1 MRFFLLTFLCLLA
14 GLAAEQNSEARLK
27 TDLRQHLIAIGYP
40 EAETVQILETGRP
53 FGGRQ
58 IRFSIGTSWPNG
70 WFGPNPEPEL
80 SIDIEDGIQKENTFY
95 HVTWPGEQLP
105 APRTIDRGLNSRRAG
120 NKELQAHLAAQLAIR
135 SFEAHNNVGADA
147 KTIGRDLA
155 KAAQMVQKAVGSP
168 VQFLNPYTTKTNRE
182 IIRLTAEEEIAEY
195 YEDEKQHQLAEK
207 HYLLLLDHI
216 RIMEDRRAISYK
228 EAEVWLKLAHLFTD
242 VNSTKSITYWSNY
255 FSSEHGEKKG
265 TISQQQDFAILLL
278 NRADLAKA
286 LHACENYLGID
297 PASRQAID
305 NFPQQALKPL
315 GALYGHLVTKKII
328 IQLSKFSKDNDQE
341 SPLAVYRQRL
351 QANVTNEE
359 QEHII
364 VVLHLLE
371 KLTPVINVG
380 SMQKDGHLRMRL
392 DFTEDEI
399 KMLEDQGL
407 LEALRDLT
415 YISWAAQN
423 EHLLKRRLGSFRKS

>member
-1 MRFFLLTFLCLLA
+1 
-14 GLAAEQNSEARLK
+14 
-27 TDLRQHLIAIGYP
+27 
-40 EAETVQILETGRP
+40 
-53 FGGRQ
+53 
-58 IRFSIGTSWPNG
+58 
-70 WFGPNPEPEL
+70 
-80 SIDIEDGIQKENTFY
+80 
-95 HVTWPGEQLP
+95 
-105 APRTIDRGLNSRRAG
+105 
-120 NKELQAHLAAQLAIR
+120 
-135 SFEAHNNVGADA
+135 
-147 KTIGRDLA
+147 
-155 KAAQMVQKAVGSP
+155 
-168 VQFLNPYTTKTNRE
+168 
-182 IIRLTAEEEIAEY
+182 
-195 YEDEKQHQLAEK
+195 
-207 HYLLLLDHI
+207 
-216 RIMEDRRAISYK
+216 MEDRRAISYK

-255 FSSEHGEKKG
+255 FSSEHGKKKG

-278 NRADLAKA
+278 NRADLATA